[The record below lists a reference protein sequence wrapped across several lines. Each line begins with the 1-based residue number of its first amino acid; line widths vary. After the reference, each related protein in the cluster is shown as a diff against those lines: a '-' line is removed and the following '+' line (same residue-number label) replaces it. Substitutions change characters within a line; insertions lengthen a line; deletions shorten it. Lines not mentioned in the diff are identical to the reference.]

1 MFKELR
7 PVVAGTDNG
16 DGEFEGI
23 SVSTPESWAR
33 NFAASTKLTFLQR
46 IKISIDLR
54 YRLIR
59 KYIRP
64 GGKILDAGCGFGE
77 WVSFLNERHFAAAGL
92 DYSDTLIN
100 RLKVVY
106 PQTEWIYGTIE
117 DVPAPSGKYDGLI
130 SWGVIP
136 KSANRRKQRAMR
148 WFACSMRARSPCR
161 GSVKTNMAA
170 ASMRMS
176 RPRVRWMY
184 RCL

>member
-136 KSANRRKQRAMR
+136 KSANRRKRRAMR
-148 WFACSMRARSPCR
+148 
-161 GSVKTNMAA
+161 
-170 ASMRMS
+170 
-176 RPRVRWMY
+176 
-184 RCL
+184 